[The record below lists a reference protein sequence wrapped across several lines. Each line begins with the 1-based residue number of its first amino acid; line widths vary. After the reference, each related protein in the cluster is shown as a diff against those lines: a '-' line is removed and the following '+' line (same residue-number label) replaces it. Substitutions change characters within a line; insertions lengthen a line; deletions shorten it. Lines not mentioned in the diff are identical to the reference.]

1 MEKQPEAE
9 AMYYESH
16 VRLQQ
21 CTAVVDKSCLHVV
34 ATLWR
39 HTCRISLESL
49 AFTERGT
56 RPFHSARMY
65 HNAAQIMYLTDLLR
79 LIMLLANAHSW
90 GKAKPVVHCGRFGL
104 ESRQRASHACSA
116 TLRFSFCLLLFLP
129 LPDPESSPF
138 PNMTHVGNTCQRW
151 DFTA

>member
-104 ESRQRASHACSA
+104 ESRSH
-116 TLRFSFCLLLFLP
+116 P
-129 LPDPESSPF
+129 L
-138 PNMTHVGNTCQRW
+138 
-151 DFTA
+151 